1 MKDWDENWKIYAVET
16 ENQAEDGQRSDE
28 DVSNFADQT
37 DDELKASFY
46 GIRDAY
52 EKEHMDLDDKK
63 QLMESY
69 ARSMERLVKS
79 ITDRNLPI
87 ERMEKLRT
95 EGQLFCTEADVI
107 GGIRYKLEEM
117 TQRADAMQQQLT
129 SIEADKNRLFGS
141 VTQAVNVI
149 EEKYGAYKEVALN
162 DQSYE
167 SYVENMRQRYDGAAE
182 TYRTSTGKSERLTK
196 ELYAL
201 EGLRHDIERLMKMCH
216 TEGNMTTKTWDDQVS
231 LKRKYEELLNRYEQM
246 QAQYFA
252 KRDAFE
258 KDKAKAV
265 SELQQLG
272 AEGLAAELRDH
283 LSLPDSAQ
291 AAGHVMKEIDETIA
305 LIGIE
310 KERVSKNMED
320 LVSIKESFESQ
331 CLQIC
336 QNIRMELDK
345 LPKMSTIV
353 MEGEQIQMVG
363 LTIPYIKESFYKEK
377 MSAYIDD
384 IVHRSD
390 ALGPQEEKIR
400 FIRQQ
405 LAWKRLFSIIVTDMN
420 AIRLTLYKRERISS
434 QSRHLKYEEAVGSTG
449 QSQGIYIQFLIAVIH
464 YISAIH
470 AGTASGERLKK
481 VLFIDNPFGAAKDIY
496 IWEPIF
502 ALLKTNDVQLI
513 VPARGAT
520 PAITGKFDVNY
531 VLGQKLMNHRQQ
543 TIVVD
548 YHSNV
553 TIDEMEYVK
562 INYEQE
568 VFDFV

>member
-1 MKDWDENWKIYAVET
+1 M
-16 ENQAEDGQRSDE
+16 
-28 DVSNFADQT
+28 SNFADQT
-37 DDELKASFY
+37 DDALKASFY

-79 ITDRNLPI
+79 VTDRNLPI

-107 GGIRYKLEEM
+107 GGIRHKLEEM

-167 SYVENMRQRYDGAAE
+167 SYVENMRQLYDGAAE

-231 LKRKYEELLNRYEQM
+231 LKRKYEEFLNRYEQM

-363 LTIPYIKESFYKEK
+363 LMIPYIKESFYKEK

-390 ALGPQEEKIR
+390 ALGSQEEKIR

-405 LAWKRLFSIIVTDMN
+405 LAWKRLFSVIVTDMN
-420 AIRLTLYKRERISS
+420 AIRLTLYKRERIAS
-434 QSRHLKYEEAVGSTG
+434 QSRYLKYEEAVGSTG

>member
-1 MKDWDENWKIYAVET
+1 M
-16 ENQAEDGQRSDE
+16 
-28 DVSNFADQT
+28 SNFADQT
-37 DDELKASFY
+37 DDALKASFY

-107 GGIRYKLEEM
+107 GGIRHKLEEM

-149 EEKYGAYKEVALN
+149 EEKYGVYKEVALN

-167 SYVENMRQRYDGAAE
+167 SYVENMRQLYDGAAE

-405 LAWKRLFSIIVTDMN
+405 LAWKRLFSVIVTDMN

-434 QSRHLKYEEAVGSTG
+434 QSRYLKYEEAVGSTG